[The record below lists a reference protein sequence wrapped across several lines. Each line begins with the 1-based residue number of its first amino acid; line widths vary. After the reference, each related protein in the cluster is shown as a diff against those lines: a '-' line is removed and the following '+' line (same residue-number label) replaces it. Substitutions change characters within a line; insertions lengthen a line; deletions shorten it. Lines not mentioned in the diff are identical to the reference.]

1 MFPTST
7 QKNQWIFT
15 DELELSKLRENANKA
30 FIMRHIHK
38 VQGSKE
44 EKIQYFLNAGEE
56 RLLLKFYEMKMRD
69 FCRRFTPQ
77 MPKAVIGTAF
87 HYLKRFYL
95 NNSVMD
101 YHPKEMLIT
110 CVYLAC
116 KVEEFNVSIKQF
128 VANVKGDLEKAT
140 DIILNNELLLMQ
152 QLNYQLTVHNPY
164 RPIEGLLI
172 DLKVRSGL
180 RDPDRLRPTIDDS
193 IDKLFLTDA
202 CLLYS
207 PAQLA
212 LAAILH
218 SASKNQENLDA
229 YVTETLLGRSNGL
242 QHLKDLIEA
251 VRKIRTFLVKSPE
264 TPSRDQVKP
273 IEKRLEICRNE
284 ETNPDSEVYKQ
295 KLQEMLY
302 DDDEKDQMSLSHIQ
316 LTDHALEGSIQELPA
331 II

>member
-7 QKNQWIFT
+7 QKNYWIFGSES
-15 DELELSKLRENANKA
+15 ELNKLRENANKA
-30 FIMRHIHK
+30 FIKRHINR
-38 VQGSKE
+38 VQGIKDDKSN
-44 EKIQYFLNAGEE
+44 YFLNSNEE
-56 RLLLKFYEMKMRD
+56 RLLVKFYEIKMRD

-77 MPKAVIGTAF
+77 MPKPVIGTAF

-152 QLNYQLTVHNPY
+152 HLNYQLTIHNPY

-172 DLKVRSGL
+172 DLKVRSNL
-180 RDPDRLRPTIDDS
+180 SDPDRLRPTIEDF
-193 IDKLFLTDA
+193 IDRLFLTDA
-202 CLLYS
+202 SLLYS

-212 LAAILH
+212 LAAVLH

-229 YVTETLLGRSNGL
+229 YVTETLLGKNNGL
-242 QHLKDLIEA
+242 QYLKDLIEA
-251 VRKIRTFLVKSPE
+251 VRKIRTFLVKNVE
-264 TPSRDQVKP
+264 TPSRDQIKY

-284 ETNPDSEVYKQ
+284 ETNPDSEVFKQ
-295 KLQEMLY
+295 KLQEMLFR
-302 DDDEKDQMSLSHIQ
+302 DDKADDISYQAEPTTSQNGIEKIM
-316 LTDHALEGSIQELPA
+316 QELPS
-331 II
+331 I

>member
-7 QKNQWIFT
+7 QKTNWIFANET
-15 DELELSKLRENANKA
+15 ELHKLREVANEK
-30 FIMRHIHK
+30 FVLRHMHK
-38 VQGSKE
+38 VKGMKDE
-44 EKIQYFLNAGEE
+44 EKSQYFLTAAEE
-56 RLLLKFYEMKMRD
+56 RTLLKFYEIKMRD
-69 FCRRFTPQ
+69 FCRKFTPQ
-77 MPKAVIGTAF
+77 MPKPVIGTAF

-101 YHPKEMLIT
+101 YHPKELLIT

-152 QLNYQLTVHNPY
+152 HLNYQLTIHNPY

-172 DLKVRSGL
+172 DLKVRSNL
-180 RDPDRLRPTIDDS
+180 HDPDRLRATIEDFL
-193 IDKLFLTDA
+193 DKLFLTDA

-229 YVTETLLGRSNGL
+229 YVTETLLGQNGTQYL
-242 QHLKDLIEA
+242 NDLIEA
-251 VRKIRTFLVKSPE
+251 VRKIRTFLVKNFE
-264 TPSRDQVKP
+264 TPLREQVKL
-273 IEKRLEICRNE
+273 IEKRLEVCRNE
-284 ETNPDSEVYKQ
+284 ETNPDSEVFRR
-295 KLQEMLY
+295 KLQEML
-302 DDDEKDQMSLSHIQ
+302 
-316 LTDHALEGSIQELPA
+316 
-331 II
+331 

>member
-7 QKNQWIFT
+7 QKNHWIFA
-15 DELELSKLRENANKA
+15 DESELSKLRENANRSFILRHVHKA
-30 FIMRHIHK
+30 
-38 VQGSKE
+38 KE
-44 EKIQYFLNAGEE
+44 NDPSQYFLNVNEE
-56 RLLLKFYEMKMRD
+56 RQLVIAYEIKMKE

-77 MPKAVIGTAF
+77 MPKSVVGTAF
-87 HYLKRFYL
+87 HYMKRFYL

-128 VANVKGDLEKAT
+128 VANVKGDLVKAT

-152 QLNYQLTVHNPY
+152 QLNYELTIHNPY

-172 DLKVRSGL
+172 DLKVRSSL
-180 RDPDRLRPTIDDS
+180 HDPDRLRGIIDEFLDNMY
-193 IDKLFLTDA
+193 LTDA

-207 PAQLA
+207 PAQIA

-229 YVTETLLGRSNGL
+229 YVTETLLGKGNGL
-242 QHLKDLIEA
+242 QYLKDLIEA
-251 VRKIRTFLVKSPE
+251 VRKIRTFLVKNLEP
-264 TPSRDQVKP
+264 PSRETIKI
-273 IEKRLEICRNE
+273 IEKRLELCRNE
-284 ETNPDSEVYKQ
+284 ETNPHSEIYKR
-295 KLQEMLY
+295 KMQEMLY
-302 DDDEKDQMSLSHIQ
+302 DEDERDEMAASAPSTSGNELG
-316 LTDHALEGSIQELPA
+316 DMIQELPDVL
-331 II
+331 

>member
-1 MFPTST
+1 MIQISQCSVAMFPSSS
-7 QKNQWIFT
+7 QKKSWIFSN
-15 DELELSKLRENANKA
+15 EQELSKQRENANKA
-30 FIMRHIHK
+30 FIQRH
-38 VQGSKE
+38 VQRIQYLGDE
-44 EKIQYFLNAGEE
+44 EKSQYFLSPNEE
-56 RLLLKFYEMKMRD
+56 RMLVKFYEVKMRD
-69 FCRRFTPQ
+69 FCRRFTPE
-77 MPKAVIGTAF
+77 MPKVVIGTAF

-128 VANVKGDLEKAT
+128 VGNVKGDLEKAT

-152 QLNYQLTVHNPY
+152 QLNYQLTIHNPF

-172 DLKVRSGL
+172 DLKVRSHL
-180 RDPDRLRPTIDDS
+180 RDPDRLRPSIDDFL
-193 IDKLFLTDA
+193 DKLWLTDA

-207 PAQLA
+207 PAQIA

-229 YVTETLLGRSNGL
+229 YVTQTLLDKNNGS
-242 QHLKDLIEA
+242 QYLKDLIEA
-251 VRKIRTFLVKSPE
+251 VRKIRTFLVKNVEPP
-264 TPSRDQVKP
+264 TRDQVKR
-273 IEKRLEICRNE
+273 IEKRLEVCRNE

-302 DDDEKDQMSLSHIQ
+302 EDD
-316 LTDHALEGSIQELPA
+316 
-331 II
+331 

>member
-7 QKNQWIFT
+7 QRNHWVFT
-15 DELELSKLRENANKA
+15 DETELSKLRENANRS
-30 FIMRHIHK
+30 FIMRQLQK
-38 VQGSKE
+38 TKSSVE
-44 EKIQYFLNAGEE
+44 EKTQYFLNAKEE
-56 RLLLKFYEMKMRD
+56 RLLVKSYEIKMRD
-69 FCRRFTPQ
+69 FCRRFSPKMPQ
-77 MPKAVIGTAF
+77 AVIGTAF

-164 RPIEGLLI
+164 RPIEGFLI
-172 DLKVRSGL
+172 DLKVRSNL
-180 RDPDRLRPTIDDS
+180 RDPDRLRPTIDDF

-218 SASKNQENLDA
+218 SASKNQENVDA
-229 YVTETLLGRSNGL
+229 YVTETLLGQSNGL
-242 QHLKDLIEA
+242 QYLKDLIEA
-251 VRKIRTFLVKSPE
+251 VRKIRTFWVKTPE
-264 TPSRDQVKP
+264 TPTRDQVKA
-273 IEKRLEICRNE
+273 IERKLEVCRNE

-302 DDDEKDQMSLSHIQ
+302 EDDEKDQMSGNYADRSI
-316 LTDHALEGSIQELPA
+316 EGSIQELPT
-331 II
+331 I